1 MNNLKSTQSNNK
13 KTRRKK
19 KKRCSFS
26 FISNKIMPKSDY
38 KREREKK
45 KRKQHK
51 FGIELK
57 RQLKYNNK

>member
-19 KKRCSFS
+19 KKGVLFLLFQIKLCQ
-26 FISNKIMPKSDY
+26 NQTL
-38 KREREKK
+38 REREKK